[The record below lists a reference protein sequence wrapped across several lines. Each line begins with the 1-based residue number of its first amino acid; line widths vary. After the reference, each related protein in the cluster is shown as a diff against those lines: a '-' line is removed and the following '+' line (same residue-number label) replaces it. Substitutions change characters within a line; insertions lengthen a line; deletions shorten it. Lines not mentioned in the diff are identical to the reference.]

1 MAGSERINGIPTRL
15 LGSTGDRVTVL
26 CVGGYHI
33 GKTRD
38 RELGVRIIRAAID
51 EGINFLDNAW
61 CYNSGESERIMG
73 HALRG
78 GYRDKVFLM
87 TKNHGR
93 DGETYT
99 RQLEESLRRLQTDMI
114 DLVQFHEVIDEGVPG
129 RIFGEGAI
137 EAALEAREAGK
148 IRFIGFTGHRWPH
161 LHLEMLRHDYPWDTV
176 QFPINVLDAQF
187 RSFSQRVLPVVKQ
200 RGIGAIGMKSLAGG
214 NITDAGVSAADA
226 IHYALSQPIDSLVS
240 GIDSLEI
247 LTNNLAIARNW
258 TPMSEEEQQRLLDKT
273 EPFAGDL
280 SIEHYKKPPAR

>member
-1 MAGSERINGIPTRL
+1 MADSERINGIPTRL
-15 LGSTGDRVTVL
+15 LGSTGERVTVL
-26 CVGGYHI
+26 CIGGYHI
-33 GKTRD
+33 GKLHD
-38 RELGVRIIRAAID
+38 RELGVRIIRTAID

-61 CYNSGESERIMG
+61 CYNGGESERIMG
-73 HALRG
+73 RALRD

-93 DGETYT
+93 DAATYEK
-99 RQLEESLRRLQTDMI
+99 QLEESLRRLQTEVI
-114 DLVQFHEVIDEGVPG
+114 DLVQFHEVVDEGVPG

-137 EAALEAREAGK
+137 EAALKARDAGK

-161 LHLEMLRHDYPWDTV
+161 LHLEMLGHDFPWDTA

-187 RSFSQRVLPVVKQ
+187 RSFSLRVLPVLKA

-214 NITDAGVSAADA
+214 NLTDAGVSAADA
-226 IHYALSQPIDSLVS
+226 IRYVLSQPIDALVS

-247 LTNNLAIARNW
+247 LATNLEIARNW
-258 TPMSEEEQQRLLDKT
+258 TPMGDEEQQRLLDTT

-280 SIEHYKKPPAR
+280 RIEHYKKPRRK